1 MKKKT
6 IINILMVFNV
16 IIFIQAMLGIFFVA
30 SYFII
35 GEQNNIIFA
44 LLGNKALKIVLLVSF
59 VAKIIDNLIK
69 IKIDPKYKELLFSQ
83 ERMLRIGRIY
93 FEIFIILFLF
103 DGLQAC
109 IMLFLYVILEIILIF
124 IGIFIFKK
132 QKSTPSG

>member
-1 MKKKT
+1 M
-6 IINILMVFNV
+6 IFNV

-30 SYFII
+30 SHFIT

-44 LLGNKALKIVLLVSF
+44 LLDNKALKIVLIVSF

-69 IKIDPKYKELLFSQ
+69 IKIDQKYKELLFSQ

-109 IMLFLYVILEIILIF
+109 IMLFLYVILEILLIF
-124 IGIFIFKK
+124 LGIFIFKK